1 MTIYTSKQRIVVN
14 HPVTVKANYVTG
26 GATYTIMCGPTRVR
40 TYANANAA
48 FALVQQINKAFL
60 EGQKIMS
67 I

>member
-1 MTIYTSKQRIVVN
+1 MTLYTTKRRFVIT
-14 HPVTVKANYVTG
+14 HPVTVKAAYVTG

-48 FALVQQINKAFL
+48 FALVQKINKAFL